1 MYERN
6 KATIVSIHKYTQSML
21 FIVCMEDP
29 YKGLTYHTYIHMRL
43 FMCRLYERISY
54 IWGFLK

>member
-54 IWGFLK
+54 IWGF